1 MDLVSGYLHHIR
13 VAVPGVGHVLLV
25 SHNLLRPHPHILLE
39 HDDGILTDLTKV
51 CDDHLQKHTFVF
63 INYLE
68 YEWMCLFINYLE
80 YEWMCLNS
88 HFVDKLFFLV
98 VLSSSKIKF
107 G

>member
-25 SHNLLRPHPHILLE
+25 SHNLLRTHPDILLE

-68 YEWMCLFINYLE
+68 YEWMCL
-80 YEWMCLNS
+80 NS